1 MAELEIITLVENLA
15 YQQGTK
21 GEHGLSLVIRTG
33 DKQILF
39 DTGQTGLLAENAKKM
54 NINLSAIDM
63 VVISHGHYDHTGGLG
78 RFFELNDHAPVMV
91 KPKALDDK
99 YSGSTGTRRFIGIDK
114 EVAGQYSDRF
124 QFIEEVTEI
133 APGLKVVP
141 GIHRC
146 YDFEQSSQVMMVEKE
161 GRTIVDPFEDELFMV
176 YDHPEGLTIFTG
188 CAHRGIGNI
197 CRTAME
203 VTGNNIIR
211 LVLGG
216 THLKGA
222 SQGRISQTIE
232 AFKEMNAFKYGLCHC
247 TGLPAFMQ
255 FSDAFPDQVR
265 YAHVGT
271 RFLPYD

>member
-1 MAELEIITLVENLA
+1 MAELEIIALVENLS

-21 GEHGLSLVIRTG
+21 GEHGLSLVVRTS

-63 VVISHGHYDHTGGLG
+63 VVISHGHYDHTGGLSS
-78 RFFELNDHAPVMV
+78 FFELNDHAPVLV

-99 YSGSTGTRRFIGIDK
+99 YSGSTGTRRFIGVDK
-114 EVAGQYSDRF
+114 EVAGQFSNRF
-124 QFIEEVTEI
+124 QFIEEVTEV
-133 APGLKVVP
+133 ASGLKVVP
-141 GIHRC
+141 GIQRY
-146 YDFEQSSQVMMVEKE
+146 YDFEQSSQVMMVEKD
-161 GRTIVDPFEDELFMV
+161 GLTMVDPFEDELFMV
-176 YDHPEGLTIFTG
+176 YDHPDGLTVFTG

-197 CRTAME
+197 CRTATK
-203 VTGNNIIR
+203 VTGNRNIR

-222 SQGRISQTIE
+222 SQGRISKTIE
-232 AFKEMNAFKYGLCHC
+232 AFKEMNVHQYCLCHC

-255 FSDAFPDQVR
+255 FSNEFPDQVR

>member
-21 GEHGLSLVIRTG
+21 GEHGLSVLISTG
-33 DKQILF
+33 DRKILF
-39 DTGQTGLLAENAKKM
+39 DTGQSGLLTENARRM
-54 NINLSAIDM
+54 GLDLSDIDLA
-63 VVISHGHYDHTGGLG
+63 VISHGHYDHTGGLKN
-78 RFFELNDHAPVMV
+78 FFELNKHAPVLI
-91 KPKALDDK
+91 KSKALEAK
-99 YSGSTGTRRFIGIDK
+99 FSGSTGTPRYIGIDK
-114 EVAGQYSDRF
+114 HMVENNRHRF
-124 QFIEEVTEI
+124 RSIEEVTKI

-141 GIHRC
+141 RINR
-146 YDFEQSSQVMMVEKE
+146 YFDFEQSSQVMTIEKE
-161 GRTIVDPFEDELFMV
+161 GKMMVDPFEDELFLM
-176 YDHPEGLTIFTG
+176 YDHPDGLTVFTG

-203 VTGNNIIR
+203 EAGNDKIR
-211 LVLGG
+211 LIFGG

-222 SQGRISQTIE
+222 SYGRISKTID
-232 AFKEMNAFKYGLCHC
+232 AFLDMDVSSFGLCHC

-255 FSDAFPDQVR
+255 FSAEFPDQVR